1 MSEKELLELLR
12 ESLVSEKSA
21 PLTDA
26 EADALLSAPVKQSPV
41 NIKRLRKGVVERIL
55 SDLYQEPVREI
66 GRRITFGRW
75 IQQARKAARL
85 SLDAVAPAIGKDTSF
100 IERIEDEEVL
110 PWALTAN
117 SVADVVILFR
127 IHIDAVEQLLSNSYA
142 ADRERQFSRMSPW
155 GQGHQSAVRAG
166 LMFPGRSESSRE
178 ETKSSD
184 SGSPPLDPDVQQF
197 LDKLRRVL
205 ERRQAT
211 HLL

>member
-26 EADALLSAPVKQSPV
+26 EADARLSAPVKQSPV

-55 SDLYQEPVREI
+55 SDLHQEPVREI
-66 GRRITFGRW
+66 GRRITFGQW

-85 SLDAVAPAIGKDTSF
+85 SHDAAGIAIGKDPSF
-100 IERIEDEEVL
+100 IQRIEDEEVL

-117 SVADVVILFR
+117 SIADMVILFR

-142 ADRERQFSRMSPW
+142 ADRERQLSRMFPQME
-155 GQGHQSAVRAG
+155 GQYSGVRGALILPGH
-166 LMFPGRSESSRE
+166 SESSDE

-184 SGSPPLDPDVQQF
+184 SDTLPMDEDLLLF
-197 LDKLRRVL
+197 LNKLRRIL

>member
-1 MSEKELLELLR
+1 MGEKELLELLR

-41 NIKRLRKGVVERIL
+41 NIKRLRQGVVERIL
-55 SDLYQEPVREI
+55 SDLYQEPTREI
-66 GRRITFGRW
+66 RRRITFGRW

-85 SLDAVAPAIGKDTSF
+85 SLDAVATAIGKDPSF
-100 IERIEDEEVL
+100 IQRIEDEDVL
-110 PWALTAN
+110 PWTLTVN

-127 IHIDAVEQLLSNSYA
+127 IHIDAVEQLLSNSFA
-142 ADRERQFSRMSPW
+142 ADRERQLSRMPPW
-155 GQGHQSAVRAG
+155 TGGHQSAVRAG
-166 LMFPGRSESSRE
+166 LMFPGRSESSHE

-184 SGSPPLDPDVQQF
+184 SGRPPLDPDVQQF

-211 HLL
+211 HLI